1 MRYARAWFGRSGIA
15 AVLLLLLNILLAP
28 VAGKKGGKKD
38 RRELRDLVEEDLD
51 PDEREKRELREDRD
65 RAGLSN
71 YENPDEDDEE
81 DDEDE
86 EDFDD
91 DIESYDESSKD
102 VEEEEEEVS
111 EVMAPSTRMTAA
123 QRRSEKLL
131 KRLGPRLAC
140 HNCKEAMGHFRFHV
154 ARQVKRKLSPEKKRQ
169 ALDEGLARICL
180 EKRWPKRLA
189 IVEEHNRSWYE
200 SFEDA
205 IARGSIRTMS
215 PQIRKDAVSACR
227 FFTDGHH
234 DVLLA
239 ALLNMKVKKATDI
252 NFHKLVCLR
261 PGKICNK
268 KEVPDGGE
276 EEELAQRLSRE
287 RSSRKDEEL

>member
-1 MRYARAWFGRSGIA
+1 MRNDLSWPRRSGIV
-15 AVLLLLLNILLAP
+15 AVWILLLNIVVAP
-28 VAGKKGGKKD
+28 AAGKKGGKKD

-51 PDEREKRELREDRD
+51 PDEREKRELTRERD
-65 RAGLSN
+65 PALSN
-71 YENPDEDDEE
+71 YENAEEDDE

-91 DIESYDESSKD
+91 DLDEYNENATSF
-102 VEEEEEEVS
+102 EEEEEEDDDS
-111 EVMAPSTRMTAA
+111 GKMSPSPRMTSA
-123 QRRSEKLL
+123 QRRSDKLL

-154 ARQVKRKLSPEKKRQ
+154 ARQVKRKMSPEKKRK

-189 IVEEHNRSWYE
+189 IVEEHNKSWYE

-227 FFTDGHH
+227 YFTDGHH
-234 DVLLA
+234 DVLFQ
-239 ALLNMKVKKATDI
+239 ALLNMKVKKATEV

-261 PGKICNK
+261 PGKVCNK

-287 RSSRKDEEL
+287 RANDPEL